1 MKFTRRDVSKTLL
14 ATCAAGALQPLSQA
28 FAQSPKTITLNVG
41 FPAGGPPDVVART
54 LAERLQALMQKN
66 IVVVNRTGA
75 GGQLAVSTLKAA
87 PADGS
92 TYALSTPSALTLIP
106 HIYDNL
112 PYDAEKDIVPVASV
126 CSYFNAVV
134 VNNNVPVKTLQEF
147 WDWCKK
153 NPDQATCGIPGTGST
168 LHFLTERI
176 AEVTGVKL
184 RLVPYKGGAALSQAV
199 MSGEI
204 NCSMNLSNN
213 FTSLHKTGKVKILAV
228 TSPERLPQLPDVPTF
243 VECGLGKVTVPEW
256 MGVVAN
262 AKTPKSERD
271 AMYAA
276 VQQVLA
282 DPGFKEKLAMQQ
294 CVPTQMTAEAFAQ
307 MIQNGSRIWK
317 EHIKKT
323 GFKLDA

>member
-14 ATCAAGALQPLSQA
+14 ATCAASALQPLSQA

-92 TYALSTPSALTLIP
+92 AYALSSASPLTLFP
-106 HIYDNL
+106 HIYSNL
-112 PYDAEKDIVPVASV
+112 PYDAEKDMVPVAAV
-126 CSYFNAVV
+126 YSYSLAVA
-134 VNNNVPVKTLQEF
+134 VNTKVPVKNLQEF

-153 NPDQATCGIPGTGST
+153 NPDQATCGIPGTGTSI
-168 LHFLTERI
+168 HFLAERV
-176 AEVTGVKL
+176 AELTGVKF
-184 RLVPYKGGAALSQAV
+184 RIVPYKGGAALSQAV

-204 NCSMNLSNN
+204 NCSINLSNN
-213 FTSLHKTGKVKILAV
+213 FTSLHNTGKVKILAV
-228 TSPERLPQLPDVPTF
+228 TAPERMVETPDVPTF
-243 VECGLGKVTVPEW
+243 AESGLGKVTVPEW
-256 MGVVAN
+256 FGLVAN

-282 DPGFKEKLAMQQ
+282 EPGFKEKLAMQQ
-294 CVPTQMTAEAFAQ
+294 CVPMPMTADAFAQ
-307 MIQNGSRIWK
+307 MIKSGSQVWK
-317 EHIKKT
+317 EHIQKT